1 MQKQTIFLGLLLLV
15 VLPSLQVNA
24 EGVWGE
30 ALSLDEALKQAY
42 LENPKMAEAR
52 KEISASKGRWIQ
64 AEALPDPELEME
76 IGGLK
81 SRTKGEKE
89 VREGKIDSFAVR
101 QPLDPIGTRFLR
113 GRIAWEEVRIAKGE
127 LELRWAEVRKQV
139 IELYSRILAEEK
151 AGEVARG
158 NLNAT
163 RQFFTRVETRFQSGN
178 ALQSDAIRAR
188 IEVSRA
194 ENDLLIAQKNLKVS
208 KGEMNLVLGRSVESL
223 LSLKDS
229 LAYETL
235 RYEYEKI
242 KDRGLVQ
249 RADIR
254 NETARLRARKKNF
267 WRALLETLFPKM
279 AVGVERTTED
289 YENDTAVLLEAS
301 YPLWGFNLGEVKEA
315 GAEREK
321 QKIRLEA
328 LKRQAGLEIYQAFL
342 ETELADKQVRLQ
354 KKALEEA
361 NELLR
366 QITLQYETGE
376 MPFLTYLE
384 NIKTI
389 KETRLG
395 YFNALRNYKEKVAE
409 LERVIQATPIPEGAK
424 P

>member
-15 VLPSLQVNA
+15 TLPSLQVNA
-24 EGVWGE
+24 EGVRGE
-30 ALSLDEALKQAY
+30 ALSLDEALERAY
-42 LENPKMAEAR
+42 LDNPKMAEAR

-64 AEALPDPELEME
+64 AEALPDPGLEME

-101 QPLDPIGTRFLR
+101 QPLDSIGTRFLR

-249 RADIR
+249 RADVR
-254 NETARLRARKKNF
+254 NEAARLRARKKSF
-267 WRALLETLFPKM
+267 WKALLGTLFPKM
-279 AVGVERTTED
+279 AFGVERTTED

-376 MPFLTYLE
+376 AAFLTYLE

-395 YFNALRNYKEKVAE
+395 YFNALRNYKEKTAE
-409 LERVIQATPIPEGAK
+409 LERTIQATPIPEGAK